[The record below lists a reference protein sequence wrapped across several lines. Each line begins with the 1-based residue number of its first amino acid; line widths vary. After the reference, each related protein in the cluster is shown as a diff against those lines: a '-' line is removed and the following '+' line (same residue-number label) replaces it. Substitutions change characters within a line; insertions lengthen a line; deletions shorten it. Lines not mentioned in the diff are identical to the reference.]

1 MRYHKL
7 FEICGFRQRS
17 GLVGFVEFHA
27 IARVIKGVKTSL
39 GRKGLTAPHFR
50 DDLLYPGHSYR

>member
-39 GRKGLTAPHFR
+39 GRKGLKEELPFMAF
-50 DDLLYPGHSYR
+50 